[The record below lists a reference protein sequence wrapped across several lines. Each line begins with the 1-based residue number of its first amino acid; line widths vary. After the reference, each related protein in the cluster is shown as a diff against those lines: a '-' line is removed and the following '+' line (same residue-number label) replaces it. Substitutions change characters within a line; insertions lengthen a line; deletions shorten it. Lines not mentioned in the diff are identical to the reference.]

1 MDNENKWEYDYSS
14 QDKNESGDTGY
25 PNVGSSGM
33 NTANQYN
40 DPQPEPETAYTAP
53 QTDNGAGGA
62 TPPVHPVQPQDA
74 QPPKKKKK
82 FNGKRV
88 ARSAVALVLAAAMGF
103 AGGFVGAKFGG
114 SGKVVI
120 QQVAPSSTADSASG
134 SDSSITAAS
143 SSGSSLTTEQV
154 ADLVS
159 PSVVVITTEQV
170 VYSQWSWYG
179 QNQVESGAGSGVIIS
194 SDGYILTCAHVVDGA
209 STITV
214 TIGDKDYTATLVG
227 EDTTSDIAVIKIDAD
242 GLTPATVGNSDS
254 LKVGQSV
261 MAVGNPLGEL
271 GGTVTGG
278 MISALNRSVTIQGS
292 SSVNTMSLI
301 QMDASVSPGN
311 SGGGLF
317 NMNGELVGIVNAKS
331 SSSDAEGLGFA
342 IPINDAIK
350 VAQELLENGY
360 VTGRPYLGITY
371 LAVTDAQTAS
381 QLGVNAYGV
390 YVVEVVKGG
399 PAEKAGLQAG
409 DRIVSV
415 DGTEIAS
422 KDEKPLWF
430 CLLCSWV
437 FEVKPQFIIISGDLC
452 GRNGLKS
459 KVSTLE
465 ELYDFF
471 SLELSSQMQ
480 RYIKINFKRRFP
492 VQAFAWT
499 LI

>member
-278 MISALNRSVTIQGS
+278 MISALNRSVTIQGTNS
-292 SSVNTMSLI
+292 TNTMSLI

-422 KDEKPLWF
+422 KDDLGTLMQKHAA
-430 CLLCSWV
+430 
-437 FEVKPQFIIISGDLC
+437 GD
-452 GRNGLKS
+452 
-459 KVSTLE
+459 TLSITIAR
-465 ELYDFF
+465 DG
-471 SLELSSQMQ
+471 QMQ
-480 RYIKINFKRRFP
+480 TVN
-492 VQAFAWT
+492 VT
-499 LI
+499 LSEKTASNS

>member
-74 QPPKKKKK
+74 QSPKKKKK

-422 KDEKPLWF
+422 KDDLGTLMQKHTA
-430 CLLCSWV
+430 
-437 FEVKPQFIIISGDLC
+437 GD
-452 GRNGLKS
+452 
-459 KVSTLE
+459 TLSITIAR
-465 ELYDFF
+465 DG
-471 SLELSSQMQ
+471 QMQ
-480 RYIKINFKRRFP
+480 TVN
-492 VQAFAWT
+492 VT
-499 LI
+499 LGEKTASNS

>member
-271 GGTVTGG
+271 GGTVTSG
-278 MISALNRSVTIQGS
+278 IVSALNRSVSIQSS

-317 NMNGELVGIVNAKS
+317 NMNGELIGIVNAKS

-350 VAQELLENGY
+350 VAQDLLENGY
-360 VTGRPYLGITY
+360 VTGRPYMGITY
-371 LAVTDAQTAS
+371 LAVTDAQTAA
-381 QLGVNAYGV
+381 QLGVNAYGI
-390 YVVEVVKGG
+390 YVVDVVSGG
-399 PAEKAGLQAG
+399 PADKAGLKAG
-409 DRIVSV
+409 DRIVSIDNTEV
-415 DGTEIAS
+415 AQKTDLGTLMQEHSAGDTLSITVARDG
-422 KDEKPLWF
+422 
-430 CLLCSWV
+430 
-437 FEVKPQFIIISGDLC
+437 
-452 GRNGLKS
+452 
-459 KVSTLE
+459 
-465 ELYDFF
+465 
-471 SLELSSQMQ
+471 QMQ
-480 RYIKINFKRRFP
+480 T
-492 VQAFAWT
+492 VSLT
-499 LI
+499 LGEKNAANSGNGTNGASRQEKSAESVPQQNPQG

>member
-179 QNQVESGAGSGVIIS
+179 QNQVESGAGSGLIIS

-371 LAVTDAQTAS
+371 LAVTDAQTAA

-422 KDEKPLWF
+422 KDDLGTLMQKHAA
-430 CLLCSWV
+430 
-437 FEVKPQFIIISGDLC
+437 GD
-452 GRNGLKS
+452 
-459 KVSTLE
+459 TLSITIAR
-465 ELYDFF
+465 DG
-471 SLELSSQMQ
+471 QMQ
-480 RYIKINFKRRFP
+480 TVN
-492 VQAFAWT
+492 VT
-499 LI
+499 LGEKTASNS

>member
-242 GLTPATVGNSDS
+242 GLTPATVGNSDG

-422 KDEKPLWF
+422 KDDLGTLMQKHTA
-430 CLLCSWV
+430 
-437 FEVKPQFIIISGDLC
+437 GD
-452 GRNGLKS
+452 
-459 KVSTLE
+459 TLSITIAR
-465 ELYDFF
+465 DG
-471 SLELSSQMQ
+471 QMQ
-480 RYIKINFKRRFP
+480 TVN
-492 VQAFAWT
+492 VT
-499 LI
+499 LGEKTASNS